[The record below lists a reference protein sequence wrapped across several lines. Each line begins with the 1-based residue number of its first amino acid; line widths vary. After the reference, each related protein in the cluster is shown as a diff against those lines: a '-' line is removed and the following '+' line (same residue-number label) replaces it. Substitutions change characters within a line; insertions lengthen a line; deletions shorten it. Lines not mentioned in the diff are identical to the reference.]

1 MNRKKRLLIIIM
13 VVVALLIGLI
23 LLTGRARTDVY
34 LKDYKLSEDGKTMT
48 LEVGIS
54 GSAGYVRK
62 MKRTS
67 GSMNYYYTFYST
79 FGINSKLGAKDT
91 FEIELDDNVDEIYFY
106 TGGNS
111 YKLVLV
117 KNSAT
122 LEWEKINYPDNDVL
136 KLKLF
141 DKEDIIKVGINT
153 GTQDNN
159 YFEYDDRETIVKI
172 YKIFDNLET
181 KIVSK
186 TFNSEDPEEM
196 YTVIFLNDENML
208 LHSDNDVLKAY
219 IEVYRKNEKYYAEQ
233 RYNGIYE
240 ITEQD
245 FNLIKSYVK

>member
-1 MNRKKRLLIIIM
+1 MNKKKRLLIIIM

-153 GTQDNN
+153 GAQDNN
-159 YFEYDDRETIVKI
+159 YFEYDDRETIEKI

-186 TFNSEDPEEM
+186 TFNPEDPEEM
-196 YTVIFLNDENML
+196 YTVIFLDDENML

>member
-1 MNRKKRLLIIIM
+1 MNRKKRLLIIIV

-23 LLTGRARTDVY
+23 LSTGRARTDVY

-153 GTQDNN
+153 GAQDNN
-159 YFEYDDRETIVKI
+159 YFEYDDRETIEKI

-186 TFNSEDPEEM
+186 TFNPEDPEEM

-208 LHSDNDVLKAY
+208 LHGDNDVLKAY

>member
-1 MNRKKRLLIIIM
+1 MNKKKRLLIIIM

-23 LLTGRARTDVY
+23 LSTGRARTDVY

-153 GTQDNN
+153 GAQDNN
-159 YFEYDDRETIVKI
+159 YFEYDDRETIEKI

-186 TFNSEDPEEM
+186 TFNPEDPEEM

>member
-153 GTQDNN
+153 GAQDNN
-159 YFEYDDRETIVKI
+159 YFEYDDRETIEKI

-181 KIVSK
+181 KTVSK

>member
-153 GTQDNN
+153 GAQDNN
-159 YFEYDDRETIVKI
+159 YFEYDDRETIEKI

>member
-1 MNRKKRLLIIIM
+1 MNKKKRLLIIIM

-23 LLTGRARTDVY
+23 LSTGRARTDVY

-117 KNSAT
+117 KNFAT

-153 GTQDNN
+153 GAQDNN
-159 YFEYDDRETIVKI
+159 YFEYDDRETIEKI

-186 TFNSEDPEEM
+186 TFNPEDLEEM